1 MTARTVL
8 VVTGAVGALGLLGTA
23 AAGAFAPPGETR
35 VGDAVSVGGA
45 STSDVPGEQVS
56 SRRDGWLPWPT
67 TAPGVTPVDAVVVG
81 AVSVVSAASA
91 PDPASSP
98 VAPEPVAPPAG
109 PAPVAP
115 AAPAAPASA
124 ASVPSPASAASPASA
139 VSAPSAASGD

>member
-8 VVTGAVGALGLLGTA
+8 VVTSAVGAIGLLGTA

-35 VGDAVSVGGA
+35 VGDAVSVGGP
-45 STSDVPGEQVS
+45 STSELPAQAVP

-67 TAPGVTPVDAVVVG
+67 TALGVTPVDAVVVG

-91 PDPASSP
+91 PDPVPA
-98 VAPEPVAPPAG
+98 APAQVAPPAA

-115 AAPAAPASA
+115 AAPAAPASV
-124 ASVPSPASAASPASA
+124 ASVASPTSAASPASA
-139 VSAPSAASGD
+139 ASAPSAASGD